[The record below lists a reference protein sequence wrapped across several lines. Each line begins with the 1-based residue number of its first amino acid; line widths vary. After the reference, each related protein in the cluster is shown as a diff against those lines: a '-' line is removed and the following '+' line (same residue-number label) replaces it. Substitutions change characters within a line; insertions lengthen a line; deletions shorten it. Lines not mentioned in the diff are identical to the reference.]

1 MRKIDFYN
9 TASEEYLQLA
19 QSNEKSVRTKIEIL
33 TEDEIVIG
41 EIGSETILDSDN
53 YDCEYNQGTQ
63 AKLSFSVPNIS
74 PLYTGGESSWFWYT
88 RKIKYW
94 KGLYNPANGNT
105 HWFSKGVFIVTD
117 VTPDFDVVNIT
128 CIDKFGALTSE
139 YGSTML
145 DKSLKIETESTV
157 GGLITSALA
166 LPKGNGQLLDCKK
179 PIIDYAVRNIA
190 SGQEL
195 EMAAG
200 TFVGDILL
208 EFANTLKCRVYYDK
222 DGVLRVCE
230 GHLDY
235 AYENKAIVWTFYDK
249 SVANVI
255 SASLSY
261 DFPKA
266 KNVVTVWGED
276 FEGLQ
281 YTATAENRNA
291 KSALSVDKVGY
302 RTAQT
307 KENLYGY
314 NQKNVDDYAH
324 MYLQMQTIMGASVTV
339 ECPMLP
345 HIEVE
350 QCVSVCY
357 ESLGLIDKKLLV
369 SGVSYS
375 GDTMSISLVNLD
387 NLPWHL
393 ELQ

>member
-1 MRKIDFYN
+1 M
-9 TASEEYLQLA
+9 A
-19 QSNEKSVRTKIEIL
+19 QSNEKSIKTKIEIL
-33 TEDEIVIG
+33 TEDEKVIT
-41 EIGSETILDSDN
+41 EIGSETIIDSDN

-94 KGLYNPANGNT
+94 KGILNPANGNT
-105 HWFSKGVFIVTD
+105 YWFSKGIFIITNITVD
-117 VTPDFDVVNIT
+117 VNTVNIS

-145 DKSLKIETESTV
+145 DKSMKIETESTIE
-157 GGLITSALA
+157 GFITAALA
-166 LPKGNGQLLDCKK
+166 LPKGNGQPLDCQK
-179 PIIDYAVRNIA
+179 PIIDYSIKNVL
-190 SGQEL
+190 SGEEL
-195 EMAAG
+195 EVAAG
-200 TFVGDILL
+200 TYVGDILL
-208 EFANTLKCRVYYDK
+208 EFANTLKSRVYYDR
-222 DGVLRVCE
+222 DGRLRVCE

-235 AYENKAIVWTFYDK
+235 AYENKAVVWTFYDK

-281 YTATAENRNA
+281 YTSTAENRNA
-291 KSALSVDKVGY
+291 KSALSIDKVGY
-302 RTAQT
+302 RTGAT

-314 NQKNVDDYAH
+314 NQENVDAFAQ
-324 MYLQMQTIMGASVTV
+324 MYLQMQTIMGTSVTV

-350 QCVSVCY
+350 QCVSVSY
-357 ESLGLIDKKLLV
+357 ESLGLIDKKFLV
-369 SGVSYS
+369 SGVTYS

-387 NLPWHL
+387 NLPWQL